1 MARHRTYKLTFH
13 EAQWKKLRT
22 VSDLLG
28 HRGKCPQAEFIQR
41 LIEEIFVCY
50 DLGLQ
55 GKKRKN
61 LKSVLQLQ
69 DALEAKNGDRP
80 IG

>member
-13 EAQWKKLRT
+13 ESQWKKLR
-22 VSDLLG
+22 VISDLVG

-41 LIEEIFVCY
+41 LVEEIFTVY
-50 DLGLQ
+50 DLGKQ

-61 LKSVLQLQ
+61 LKSILQLQ
-69 DALEAKNGDRP
+69 DALEAKNGRA
-80 IG
+80 